1 MTPVMKGNR
10 LSPRHNSCLWSLN
23 LSLLVFWC
31 HYFSVNCGKR
41 FAKSVKMVRILT
53 TAVTVVTK
61 SMPLSPIFALQLL
74 VKQPAPNLHT
84 FHKVNIWYLNLN
96 IFLNSTNFVNW
107 KYRRIRRIDKLL
119 LSVDTR
125 RV

>member
-1 MTPVMKGNR
+1 MKGNR

-23 LSLLVFWC
+23 LSLPVFWC
-31 HYFSVNCGKR
+31 HYFSVNCRKR

-53 TAVTVVTK
+53 TAVTAVTK

-74 VKQPAPNLHT
+74 VKQPAPTLHT

-96 IFLNSTNFVNW
+96 IFLNSTNFVNL

-119 LSVDTR
+119 LSADTR